1 MKKIAVIGFGISGQA
16 IVRFLST
23 VVGQKEKAENLPNE
37 IHVFDSKSSES
48 VDSEVLA
55 NFTNNSNIEFHF
67 ETNDFDV
74 TEFDEIVISP
84 GVPMKIPVLQR
95 AIENKIPIKNDVT
108 LFIEKWRSIS
118 HFRENNPNSG
128 KIIGVTGSNGKST
141 VVSLLHEYLKGIG
154 ENVILAGNI
163 GNSPLDIFDKDF
175 GSGSK
180 IEESIIILE
189 LSSFQLEAFRKEHFL
204 DICVITN
211 ISSNHLD
218 RYENNIKLYAQAKMK
233 GIDYF
238 KTNVVVW
245 GPDSG
250 NQKYIIPEINLD
262 NLIQTD
268 YDILESTFPDTENR
282 KLIGQHNLQNIA
294 MVYSVLDLLRVDS
307 SHDEIIREFTGLEHR
322 LEFVSEIGGV
332 KYINDSKSTSP
343 EALRV
348 ALEAVNENLSIK
360 NDSLKNNDENSTDQK
375 NVILITGGVDK
386 DMDFEYLEHQFSN
399 LKQVILL
406 PGTISE
412 KITKIS
418 EKVNVPIK
426 KVDDMN
432 QAVEFAKTVSVVGD
446 TVLLSPGSGSHNLYK
461 NFEERGK
468 DFKNIVKKKR

>member
-1 MKKIAVIGFGISGQA
+1 
-16 IVRFLST
+16 
-23 VVGQKEKAENLPNE
+23 
-37 IHVFDSKSSES
+37 
-48 VDSEVLA
+48 
-55 NFTNNSNIEFHF
+55 
-67 ETNDFDV
+67 
-74 TEFDEIVISP
+74 
-84 GVPMKIPVLQR
+84 
-95 AIENKIPIKNDVT
+95 
-108 LFIEKWRSIS
+108 
-118 HFRENNPNSG
+118 
-128 KIIGVTGSNGKST
+128 
-141 VVSLLHEYLKGIG
+141 
-154 ENVILAGNI
+154 
-163 GNSPLDIFDKDF
+163 
-175 GSGSK
+175 
-180 IEESIIILE
+180 
-189 LSSFQLEAFRKEHFL
+189 
-204 DICVITN
+204 
-211 ISSNHLD
+211 
-218 RYENNIKLYAQAKMK
+218 
-233 GIDYF
+233 
-238 KTNVVVW
+238 
-245 GPDSG
+245 
-250 NQKYIIPEINLD
+250 
-262 NLIQTD
+262 
-268 YDILESTFPDTENR
+268 LESTFPDTENR

-307 SHDEIIREFTGLEHR
+307 SHDEIIREFPGLEHR

-468 DFKNIVKKKR
+468 DFKNIVKKNVS